1 MGSPKIQPIRFRFE
15 CLAAVLSGAYQFI
28 TAHCRSV
35 QTSVQEAYTAVST
48 AFRGRA
54 HNGAAS
60 LKCYNVYRE
69 NKSEARVLTSEVQR
83 KPISES
89 NGLRRVP
96 GLFDSSFFFW
106 PRVVCVRSEPA
117 WLGLA
122 DTTLAWHGRD
132 NGRRGPQQLSR
143 TAQCGA
149 SATEISCGKP
159 RRSSSAYAFGI
170 AAGVSLG
177 QRRDGEEE

>member
-1 MGSPKIQPIRFRFE
+1 MSSLWTAVFPEYIMGSPKIQPIRFRFE

-96 GLFDSSFFFW
+96 GLFDSSFFFLAACGM
-106 PRVVCVRSEPA
+106 RTQRACLA
-117 WLGLA
+117 WLGQHHLGLA
-122 DTTLAWHGRD
+122 
-132 NGRRGPQQLSR
+132 R
-143 TAQCGA
+143 T
-149 SATEISCGKP
+149 
-159 RRSSSAYAFGI
+159 
-170 AAGVSLG
+170 
-177 QRRDGEEE
+177 